1 MQSLSFV
8 CGGGELVPC
17 KSGKRTG
24 LVSFIRSLNRLYPP
38 GFESVVDDPIIDR
51 ACILYTFD
59 AADDL
64 LCVDVGAGRLFYK

>member
-51 ACILYTFD
+51 AIEEAGHD
-59 AADDL
+59 VADK
-64 LCVDVGAGRLFYK
+64 VTKHFTSFGQI